1 MAAFTWRGGDV
12 IIEQHFTFFHLVF
25 LVSGKSATVDHVVE
39 GDVGDLFEAAGGHV
53 EADGSIQEEG
63 AELEEGVEGESRHV
77 RLAPTIA
84 SLLHVFLKLD
94 PSKQRSD
101 PIGEDIIGQPG
112 CLLPLHVA
120 ILTNIELL
128 HLGEDRMTLM
138 LDVLALLAQDELD
151 PLRRGSHWGR

>member
-1 MAAFTWRGGDV
+1 MHA
-12 IIEQHFTFFHLVF
+12 
-25 LVSGKSATVDHVVE
+25 
-39 GDVGDLFEAAGGHV
+39 
-53 EADGSIQEEG
+53 
-63 AELEEGVEGESRHV
+63 
-77 RLAPTIA
+77 
-84 SLLHVFLKLD
+84 
-94 PSKQRSD
+94 
-101 PIGEDIIGQPG
+101 DIIGQPG

>member
-1 MAAFTWRGGDV
+1 M
-12 IIEQHFTFFHLVF
+12 EQHFTFFHLVF

-77 RLAPTIA
+77 WLAPTIA

-94 PSKQRSD
+94 PSKKDQIQLVKILVDNLAVSFHSM
-101 PIGEDIIGQPG
+101 
-112 CLLPLHVA
+112 LPSSP
-120 ILTNIELL
+120 T
-128 HLGEDRMTLM
+128 
-138 LDVLALLAQDELD
+138 
-151 PLRRGSHWGR
+151 